1 MTEKEHIC
9 WNCGKTL
16 ESKYWPDDDFEFYF
30 CQECREK
37 VVDTDFEENIWWD
50 EMDLAGLLAD
60 RANDIPLNK
69 LMERNCSECDI
80 PRNQTSNK

>member
-30 CQECREK
+30 CQECLEK

-50 EMDLAGLLAD
+50 EWEG
-60 RANDIPLNK
+60 
-69 LMERNCSECDI
+69 
-80 PRNQTSNK
+80 